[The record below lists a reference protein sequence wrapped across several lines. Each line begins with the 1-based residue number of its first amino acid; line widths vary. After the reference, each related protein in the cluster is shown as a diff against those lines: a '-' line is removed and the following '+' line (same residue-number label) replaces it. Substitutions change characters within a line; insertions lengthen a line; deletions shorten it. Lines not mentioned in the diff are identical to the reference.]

1 MLTYFWNFFTTI
13 VSGTI
18 NLLRLNNWN
27 VRGIGRVKEADF
39 RQCSCTP
46 NVVDSTADIH
56 SATNYIV
63 REFDATVAYGRTHAN
78 PSLPNASSII
88 VFSNCV

>member
-27 VRGIGRVKEADF
+27 VRGIGRLKEADF

-46 NVVDSTADIH
+46 NAGTFGGGGVEL
-56 SATNYIV
+56 Y
-63 REFDATVAYGRTHAN
+63 YC
-78 PSLPNASSII
+78 
-88 VFSNCV
+88 VFCV